1 MTITA
6 PAVEEQGRPENG
18 SSLLADPWS
27 DDWALPTT
35 AELKAVGWPGARP
48 GLVVDVREVES
59 APKLTV
65 LQEADDQ
72 TGDAS
77 PERTL
82 PQPEAQDSP
91 ADWADDDVITEP
103 DRPVKRQ
110 RIRRHRRGL
119 QGLRIGVAMVA
130 TAYWYFAVATL
141 AIAMILPIVNGWRTT
156 TVMSNSMAPTLS
168 EGDVVAFAEF
178 DGSLLDIGTIVQ
190 FEDAVREDSTI
201 THRIIGFNAD
211 GTYETKG
218 DANQGADSVK
228 VAPSSI
234 TGVAQ
239 MVSPYAGLPHFW
251 LATGQYLPLV
261 AWIIA
266 TIAAAA
272 AVMTPRFG
280 GGRQNARSAPKVKK
294 WLARLRPI
302 RRSTAS
308 GQSEA

>member
-27 DDWALPTT
+27 DDWALPT
-35 AELKAVGWPGARP
+35 ADDLKAVGWPGARP

-59 APKLTV
+59 APKLAVVEET
-65 LQEADDQ
+65 EPSAGDD
-72 TGDAS
+72 
-77 PERTL
+77 PESL

-91 ADWADDDVITEP
+91 ADWADDDVIIEP
-103 DRPVKRQ
+103 DRPGKRQ
-110 RIRRHRRGL
+110 RIRKHRRGL
-119 QGLRIGVAMVA
+119 HGLRIGAAVVA
-130 TAYWYFAVATL
+130 TTYWYFAIATL
-141 AIAMILPIVNGWRTT
+141 AIALIVPFVNGWRTT

-168 EGDVVAFAEF
+168 EGDVVAFAEY

-201 THRIIGFNAD
+201 THRIIGLNPD

-228 VAPSSI
+228 VATSSI
-234 TGVAQ
+234 TGVAH

-251 LATGQYLPLV
+251 LATGHYLPLV
-261 AWIIA
+261 AWILA

-272 AVMTPRFG
+272 AVMTPSSEG
-280 GGRQNARSAPKVKK
+280 VGQNARSASKVKK
-294 WLARLRPI
+294 WFARLRPI
-302 RRSTAS
+302 RRSTAP

>member
-27 DDWALPTT
+27 DDWALPTSD
-35 AELKAVGWPGARP
+35 ELKAVGWPGARP

-65 LQEADDQ
+65 AEETEPSAGDD
-72 TGDAS
+72 
-77 PERTL
+77 PESL
-82 PQPEAQDSP
+82 PQPEAQDSL

-103 DRPVKRQ
+103 DRPGKRQ

-119 QGLRIGVAMVA
+119 HGLRIGAALVA
-130 TAYWYFAVATL
+130 TAYWYFAIATM
-141 AIAMILPIVNGWRTT
+141 AIALIVPFANGWRST
-156 TVMSNSMAPTLS
+156 TVMSNSMAPALS
-168 EGDVVAFAEF
+168 EGDVVAFSEY
-178 DGSLLDIGTIVQ
+178 DGSRLGIGTIVQ
-190 FEDAVREDSTI
+190 FEDPVREDSTI
-201 THRIIGFNAD
+201 THRVIGFNAD

-218 DANQGADSVK
+218 DANQGSDSVK
-228 VAPSSI
+228 VPTSSI
-234 TGVAQ
+234 TGVAH

-261 AWIIA
+261 AWILA

-272 AVMTPRFG
+272 AVMTPSSEG
-280 GGRQNARSAPKVKK
+280 VGHKARSASKVKK
-294 WLARLRPI
+294 WFARLRPI
-302 RRSTAS
+302 RRSTAPE
-308 GQSEA
+308 QAEA

>member
-6 PAVEEQGRPENG
+6 PLVDEEQGWPDNG

-27 DDWALPTT
+27 DSWALPT
-35 AELKAVGWPGARP
+35 AEDLKAVGWPGARP

-65 LQEADDQ
+65 VEETEPS
-72 TGDAS
+72 TGDA
-77 PERTL
+77 PESL
-82 PQPEAQDSP
+82 PQPEPQDSL

-103 DRPVKRQ
+103 DRPGTKRQ
-110 RIRRHRRGL
+110 RIRKHRRGL
-119 QGLRIGVAMVA
+119 HGLKIGVAMVA
-130 TAYWYFAVATL
+130 TAYWYFVIATL
-141 AIAMILPIVNGWRTT
+141 AIALIVPLAMGWKST
-156 TVMSNSMAPTLS
+156 TVMSNSMAPTLT
-168 EGDVVAFAEF
+168 EGDVVAFAKY

-228 VAPSSI
+228 VSASSI
-234 TGVAQ
+234 TGVAH
-239 MVSPYAGLPHFW
+239 MISPYAGLPHFW
-251 LATGQYLPLV
+251 LSTGQYLSLV
-261 AWIIA
+261 AWILA
-266 TIAAAA
+266 TVAAA
-272 AVMTPRFG
+272 AVVTPHSEGARL
-280 GGRQNARSAPKVKK
+280 NARSARNVKK
-294 WLARLRPI
+294 WFARLRPT

-308 GQSEA
+308 RQSEA